1 MAIEKQRR
9 CCAPPV
15 FQYRNAALNR
25 FKCNKPFTSKFVR
38 CLLDA
43 VNWKAVDEDAG
54 PCIIELGL
62 IDDNK
67 PMSNENVCIR
77 RSVTA
82 KGKRWIRPPALAQA
96 YQWAAKRAL
105 QKADLAYQKKYRK
118 PKNTV
123 D

>member
-1 MAIEKQRR
+1 M
-9 CCAPPV
+9 
-15 FQYRNAALNR
+15 
-25 FKCNKPFTSKFVR
+25 R

-82 KGKRWIRPPALAQA
+82 KGKR
-96 YQWAAKRAL
+96 QWAAKRAL

-118 PKNTV
+118 PENTV